1 MAEQEEESGLAAGT
15 LISDGTA
22 SLPEYLHVTGGE
34 DCQVVNTFTA
44 GEGEFITSFVETP
57 EVAESIGP
65 TSTIIYVQPDGS
77 FVEGTGLTAEE
88 QQQLVEQLAKQQLVE
103 VTESEA
109 AQFFESHQP
118 QHFIQ
123 HGGALSSEELQP
135 RSLVSLGPQEA
146 DGGRIVLSELQR
158 VALEPSP
165 ALPVTPQP
173 LTIVHNASQQLQ
185 NVAMQVAL
193 QQNQVLNGTRLIPK
207 KLETIRIQL
216 QNLQTPET
224 KEKSAP
230 LNLPVQ
236 QKTVLLGQPVAKV
249 GMTGGLKFNTSPQII
264 RIQPVLGDGQQQFV
278 LHSPNEPP
286 IQLLVQKQL
295 STVGAIHM
303 TQKATVKNAVN
314 GRAPRATVT
323 FCPAVHRTVTS
334 GSDRKEGEK
343 EKPKKPQKIKT
354 RSGRIS
360 RPPKYKVKDY
370 KFIRRE
376 DLADGH
382 QSDSDDYSELSVGEE
397 DGDET
402 KNVFVSVDF
411 NLNPKMF
418 KCETCDKAY
427 IGKGGLSRHYM
438 LNPAHKNKNDVE
450 SDTYLQEPGLGILAN
465 HIAETTGL
473 SPGSQGSNSIEKP
486 EREALPATE
495 TLNLSTPSVP
505 LQDAQSVSPP
515 AEAAL
520 NQVVLSFPGPGR
532 PRGPG
537 RPKGPGRPAHSKVAG
552 RSGRQGRRAKPG
564 RPPKYLGGV
573 STEQQIQR
581 RKARLKEIIQQC
593 GDEELMELVLPRLAR
608 VMTVWEFLIMKVEKG
623 CPSQAH
629 FADVYRELEQLH
641 TQVKK
646 MAEEHFGS
654 ASSSNVLEHLEIRN
668 PQVSKSLG
676 IEDLLKSKVQ
686 FSVPVQCCTLGV
698 PQKKQQPSDTNKQK
712 ERENDI
718 QLPSAKKIR
727 IEDMNGTCLKLNGLE
742 VSDKDVPA
750 TVAPVEQDLRKTQ
763 KETLALLQANGK
775 TNGSTMDVNHLNREL
790 LQTSNEIDNFDSRSN
805 QPDTNILLCRPTEVP
820 MPVAQTVLVDM
831 QPDLSRADNREEV
844 SEEFPAVQAKF
855 STEALVQEHLISQ
868 SLANES
874 VAEEVPTHMPIANSI
889 INSDFSKGNALVN
902 CCNSEDLNDSDI
914 VDQMQQLEK
923 ALSRDGMPLN
933 HSYRNVH
940 LVSQQPVETL
950 ATPICLENEINE
962 EAISGLHIANLGE
975 LHGQSTEQN
984 GCVEQAVTVD
994 GTVEFQLADDN
1005 QELLTQGNE
1014 QIFIQTSDGIIMHHS
1029 TGGIASEGI
1038 VIVTNAD
1045 GTTMHIRTPDGVPLE
1060 TVEALLAM
1068 EAEGHGE
1075 GILVTETHQ

>member
-15 LISDGTA
+15 LTSDGTA

-44 GEGEFITSFVETP
+44 GEGELITSFVETS

-109 AQFFESHQP
+109 AQFFESHQS

-123 HGGALSSEELQP
+123 HGGDLSSEELQP

-165 ALPVTPQP
+165 ALPVAPQP

-230 LNLPVQ
+230 LNPPVQ

-334 GSDRKEGEK
+334 GPDRKEGEK
-343 EKPKKPQKIKT
+343 EKPKKPQKIQT

-438 LNPAHKNKNDVE
+438 LNPAHKNKNGVE

-473 SPGSQGSNSIEKP
+473 SPGSQGSISNEKP
-486 EREALPATE
+486 EREALPAAE

-505 LQDAQSVSPP
+505 PQDAQ
-515 AEAAL
+515 
-520 NQVVLSFPGPGR
+520 
-532 PRGPG
+532 
-537 RPKGPGRPAHSKVAG
+537 
-552 RSGRQGRRAKPG
+552 
-564 RPPKYLGGV
+564 
-573 STEQQIQR
+573 
-581 RKARLKEIIQQC
+581 IIQQC

-654 ASSSNVLEHLEIRN
+654 ASSSSVLEHLEIRN

-676 IEDLLKSKVQ
+676 IEDLLKSKVH
-686 FSVPVQCCTLGV
+686 FSVPVQCYTLGV

-742 VSDKDVPA
+742 VSEKDVPA
-750 TVAPVEQDLRKTQ
+750 TVTPVEQDLKKAH
-763 KETLALLQANGK
+763 KETLALLQVSGK
-775 TNGSTMDVNHLNREL
+775 ANGSTMDVNHLNREL
-790 LQTSNEIDNFDSRSN
+790 LQTSNEIDHFDSRSN
-805 QPDTNILLCRPTEVP
+805 QPDTNILLCHPTDVP

-831 QPDLSRADNREEV
+831 QPDLSRADNKEKV

-868 SLANES
+868 NLANES
-874 VAEEVPTHMPIANSI
+874 VAEEVPSQMPIANSI
-889 INSDFSKGNALVN
+889 INSDFSKSNALVN

-923 ALSRDGMPLN
+923 ALSRDEMPLN

-940 LVSQQPVETL
+940 LDSQQPVETL

-962 EAISGLHIANLGE
+962 EAISGLHIASLGE